1 MAKNLV
7 IVESPAKAKTIEKYL
22 GKDFKVEAS
31 YGHVRDLPRGD
42 LGIDV
47 ENDFEPRY
55 VIPTKSRKRV
65 NALKKEVEKFEK
77 LYLAPDPDREGEAI
91 AWHIAE
97 IVKEKFPNPER
108 VVFTE
113 ITETAVKEAFNKPR
127 EIDERL
133 VDAQQGRRVL
143 DRLVGYKLSPLLWK
157 KVRRGLSAGRV
168 QSIAVRLIV
177 ERERERDNFKQQEY
191 WQIEVE
197 LSKNEQQEIFI
208 AKLYSENGKALK
220 KLSIENSEQAK
231 KIEDAII
238 DNDFIVEKIEE
249 KETNKNP
256 YPPFTT
262 STLQQAASRI
272 LGFSAKKT
280 MLVAQKLY
288 EGISLGSDGS
298 VGLITYMRTDSFHL
312 SQDFI
317 NNTQEFIKEK
327 FGKEFSVEG
336 GKHYKSKAKNAQ
348 EAHEAIRPTYITKSP
363 ESIEQYLD
371 KDQLKLYR
379 LIHNRALSSQ
389 MASAKVLSTGVFIKN
404 GVYGFKLNG
413 SRVLFEGFLKVSGK
427 AKDGEQ
433 LLPKFD
439 NEEKLDLHKISP
451 IQSFTQPPARYSE
464 ASLVKAMEENG
475 IGRPSTYAPT
485 MSTIVDRGYVIKEAG
500 YFVPESIAYT
510 VNDGLV
516 KCFPE
521 LVDISF
527 TAKMEEELDD
537 IAQGT
542 SDWKTV
548 IKDFYTPFE
557 KDLSKVLEK
566 EDSSCFGENKIEYI
580 KPCPTCQETKCTSDK
595 SGEKKPHWIIER
607 YGRFGKFMGCTCYP
621 DCKHIEK
628 APDKEVGVK
637 CPVCG
642 GNIIIKR
649 TRRGKVFYGCSSYPT
664 CTYALWYK
672 PVGEDCP
679 QCKKPLVQK
688 GKNIACSECDYK
700 KAQ

>member
-65 NALKKEVEKFEK
+65 NALKKEAEKFEK
-77 LYLAPDPDREGEAI
+77 IYLAPDPDREGEAI

-97 IVKEKFPNPER
+97 IVQEKFPDPER

-113 ITETAVKEAFNKPR
+113 ITQDAVKKAFEKPR
-127 EIDERL
+127 KIDLRL

-168 QSIAVRLIV
+168 QSVAVRLIV
-177 ERERERDNFKQQEY
+177 ERERERDSFKQQEY
-191 WQIEVE
+191 WQIEVD
-197 LSKNEQQEIFI
+197 LSKIGDSQIFT
-208 AKLYSENGKALK
+208 AKLSSENGKSLK
-220 KLSIENSEQAK
+220 KLTIENENHAR
-231 KIEDAII
+231 KIEKSLGE
-238 DNDFIVEKIEE
+238 NGFIVEKIEE
-249 KETNKNP
+249 KEINKNP

-262 STLQQAASRI
+262 STLQQSASRV

-288 EGISLGSDGS
+288 EGISIGSEGL

-312 SQDFI
+312 SKDFIEKSQDFI
-317 NNTQEFIKEK
+317 KKEY
-327 FGKEFSVEG
+327 GSEYCVDG
-336 GKHYKSKAKNAQ
+336 GKHYKSKSKNAQ
-348 EAHEAIRPTYITKSP
+348 EAHEAIRPTYADKTPKSL
-363 ESIEQYLD
+363 EQFLD
-371 KDQLKLYR
+371 KDQLKLYT
-379 LIHNRALSSQ
+379 LIYNRAISSQ
-389 MASAKVLSTGVFIKN
+389 MASAKVLSTGVFVKN
-404 GVYGFKLNG
+404 GIYGLKANG
-413 SRVLFEGFLKVSGK
+413 SRILFDGFLRVSGK
-427 AKDGEQ
+427 SKEGEQ
-433 LLPKFD
+433 ILPEL
-439 NEEKLDLHKISP
+439 NSGEVLENHKINL

-464 ASLVKAMEENG
+464 ASLVKALEENG

-521 LVDISF
+521 LVDVTF
-527 TAKMEEELDD
+527 TAKMEEELDE
-537 IAQGT
+537 IAQGVA
-542 SDWKTV
+542 SWKDV

-566 EDSSCFGENKIEYI
+566 EDNTCFGENKIEYI
-580 KPCPTCQETKCTSDK
+580 KPCPTCAETGCTSDK
-595 SGEKKPHWIIER
+595 SGDKKPHFIIER

-628 APDKEVGVK
+628 AADKEVGVK

-642 GNIIIKR
+642 GNIIVKR
-649 TRRGKVFYGCSSYPT
+649 SRRGKVFYGCSSYPT

-672 PVGEDCP
+672 PIGEDCP
-679 QCKKPLVQK
+679 QCKKPLIQK
-688 GKNIACSECDYK
+688 GKNIVCSECDYK

>member
-97 IVKEKFPNPER
+97 IVQEKFPNPER

-127 EIDERL
+127 EIDLRL

-177 ERERERDNFKQQEY
+177 ERERERDSFKQQEY
-191 WQIEVE
+191 WQIEIE
-197 LSKNEQQEIFI
+197 LSKKQNTDLFI
-208 AKLYSENGKALK
+208 AKLYSKDNKALK

-231 KIEDAII
+231 KIEDAIK

-262 STLQQAASRI
+262 STLQQSASRV

-280 MLVAQKLY
+280 MMLAQRLY
-288 EGISLGSDGS
+288 EGISLGKEGS

-312 SQDFI
+312 SKDFI
-317 NNTQEFIKEK
+317 NNTQDFIKEK

-336 GKHYKSKAKNAQ
+336 GKHYKSKVKNAQ
-348 EAHEAIRPTYITKSP
+348 EAHEAIRPTYITKNP
-363 ESIEQYLD
+363 EAIEQYLD

-379 LIHNRALSSQ
+379 LIYNRALSSQ
-389 MASAKVLSTGVFIKN
+389 MASAKVLSTSVFIKN
-404 GVYGFKLNG
+404 GIYGFKLNG

-433 LLPKFD
+433 LLPKFES
-439 NEEKLDLHKISP
+439 NELLELHKISP

-527 TAKMEEELDD
+527 TAKMEGELDD
-537 IAQGT
+537 IAQGV
-542 SDWKTV
+542 SNWKDV
-548 IKDFYTPFE
+548 IKEFYNPFE

-566 EDSSCFGENKIEYI
+566 EDNTCFGENKIEYI
-580 KPCPTCQETKCTSDK
+580 KPCPTCAETGCTSDK
-595 SGEKKPHWIIER
+595 SGDKKPHWIMER
-607 YGRFGKFMGCTCYP
+607 YGRFGMFMGCTCYP

-628 APDKEVGVK
+628 APDKEIGVK

-642 GNIIIKR
+642 GNIIVKR
-649 TRRGKVFYGCSSYPT
+649 SRRGKVFYGCSNYPT

-672 PVGEDCP
+672 PTGEDCL
-679 QCKKPLVQK
+679 QCKKPLIQK
-688 GKNIACSECDYK
+688 GKNIVCSECDYK